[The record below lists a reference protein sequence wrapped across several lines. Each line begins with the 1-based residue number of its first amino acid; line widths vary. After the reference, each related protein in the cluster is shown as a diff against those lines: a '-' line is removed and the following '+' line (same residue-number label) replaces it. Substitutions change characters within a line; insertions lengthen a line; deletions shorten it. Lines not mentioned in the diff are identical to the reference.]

1 MFTENTA
8 VLNHDALGNGY
19 HLLKLKSQKIA
30 PAVRPGQFVHLRV
43 PDLGEAVLRR
53 PFSVFRTDAD
63 TLTILYREVGV
74 GTRRMR
80 HLRVGDQVN
89 LVGPLGRGFPSIA
102 PGKFPVLV
110 AGGYGLAA
118 LYMTA
123 ARAPAPGLLC
133 VGGATDRDILCLD
146 DFEQLNWETRVATED
161 GSMGEKGLVTD
172 ILAHWLDTEAANH
185 TPEIYACGPIGML
198 RAVSNLTGKLGYQT
212 WVSMDRNMGCGLGAC
227 LACVQKVRKREADG
241 TETWQWARICSEGP
255 VFDARDIIWTETSDH
270 A

>member
-146 DFEQLNWETRVATED
+146 DFEQLNWDTRVATED

-172 ILAHWLDTEAANH
+172 ILAHWLDTKPP
-185 TPEIYACGPIGML
+185 TTLEIYACGPSECCARQQSDRQVGM
-198 RAVSNLTGKLGYQT
+198 QT
-212 WVSMDRNMGCGLGAC
+212 WVSMDATWAAVWEHAWPVCRRCASAKQTELKHGNGRVSALKGRYSTHAILSG
-227 LACVQKVRKREADG
+227 RKH
-241 TETWQWARICSEGP
+241 Q
-255 VFDARDIIWTETSDH
+255 II
-270 A
+270 